1 MTVAA
6 VGGSTPSQVRVL
18 VLHGANLNMLGVRE
32 PETYGSIRLS
42 EINERMRELGAEL
55 GVEIRDD
62 QSNHEG
68 FLIDRLHAASRGVED
83 GVVFNPGAFTHYS
96 YALHDAVKAIRIPVV
111 EVHLSDISK
120 REKWRRTSVIAPACI
135 GQISGRGV
143 DSYLE
148 GLRHVVGRIR
158 GER

>member
-1 MTVAA
+1 MISAA
-6 VGGSTPSQVRVL
+6 VAGSTPSLVRVL
-18 VLHGANLNMLGVRE
+18 VLHGPNLNMFGVRE
-32 PETYGSIRLS
+32 PNIYGSVRLS
-42 EINERMRELGAEL
+42 EINETMRKLGTTL
-55 GVEIRDD
+55 DVEIRDD

-68 FLIDRLHAASRGVED
+68 HLIDRLQAAGRGVEE
-83 GVVFNPGAFTHYS
+83 GVVFNPGALAHYS

-111 EVHLSDISK
+111 EVHVSDISK
-120 REKWRRTSVIAPACI
+120 REKWRKKSVIAPACI
-135 GQISGRGV
+135 RQISGRGI